1 MWKRLI
7 ETRAELASLFSTLH
21 PFTLAHTP
29 MPRVVLFKTPT
40 TNNGTD
46 AYEQQFTRAGFGVMN
61 IPVLQETF
69 HLEELTRIVLDSD
82 AVWGGVVMTSKRGS
96 EAWAQAAQSCKDTSS
111 SRSLWIK
118 RADGEQVR

>member
-1 MWKRLI
+1 
-7 ETRAELASLFSTLH
+7 
-21 PFTLAHTP
+21 

-46 AYEQQFTRAGFGVMN
+46 AYEQIFVRARFGVTY